1 MFADGPRA
9 YAALYRAY
17 EDIECRSTAGGR
29 AFYADFLDEAAG
41 LLGQNHL
48 RQAAAAYRDAGKLW
62 SRIADAI
69 ANCPDDAIRR
79 ACDIADRRVELNDAL
94 DDGASGEAAALWQQ
108 RHTLGDRCA
117 LGREAAASLY
127 RELADVVDGILRTE
141 RHAVDLL
148 NTNVR
153 S

>member
-1 MFADGPRA
+1 MFAEGPRA

-41 LLGQNHL
+41 LLGQDRL
-48 RQAAAAYRDAGKLW
+48 RRAAGAYRDAGTLW
-62 SRIADAI
+62 SRIAETI
-69 ANCPDDAIRR
+69 ANCPDEAIRQ

-94 DDGASGEAAALWQQ
+94 DKTTCAEAAALWQQ
-108 RHTLGDRCA
+108 RHTLGGRCK
-117 LGREAAASLY
+117 LGRAAAVGLYEEIASL
-127 RELADVVDGILRTE
+127 VDGILRTE
-141 RHAVDLL
+141 RNAVDLL
-148 NTNVR
+148 KTSFR